1 VQLRRSLGLV
11 LRLLGRGL
19 RNAPRLGAVPAA
31 KVVEPIHAGGNVDVC
46 TAALLARGQW
56 SPQNAPVD
64 RSICGGHD
72 GPREAI
78 IAPYCSVSH
87 RRSWRVRVRPFV
99 RPPFDPHVAAA
110 GIWTDEKQRRP
121 AIGHRVLGVEDQSA
135 TFRTAVALTA
145 AFFSP
150 LVVGVCVQAHPPPA
164 SIGASGAG
172 KYGVRIS
179 GSDTRR

>member
-31 KVVEPIHAGGNVDVC
+31 KVVEPIHAAATVDVC
-46 TAALLARGQW
+46 TTALLARGQS
-56 SPQNAPVD
+56 SPQNAPFD
-64 RSICGGHD
+64 RWICGVHD
-72 GPREAI
+72 WPREAI

-110 GIWTDEKQRRP
+110 VIWTDEKQRRP

-150 LVVGVCVQAHPPPA
+150 LVVGVCVQGILPRRVSARA
-164 SIGASGAG
+164 GLGSIA
-172 KYGVRIS
+172 
-179 GSDTRR
+179 